1 MSREE
6 LAQLELERLD
16 PATRA
21 FYGLGG
27 GSDGSDHPL

>member
-6 LAQLELERLD
+6 LAQLDLERLD

-21 FYGLGG
+21 LYGLGG
-27 GSDGSDHPL
+27 GSDDSDHTP

>member
-21 FYGLGG
+21 LYGLGG
-27 GSDGSDHPL
+27 RSDGSDHTP